1 MKENFSFCS
10 FIGIVVENIFYL
22 LEVTWLQSACNAL
35 IRNYLVWKH
44 VDFTCVPSMADTIMW
59 SNSTFPIAM
68 FGNWKKKMVQ
78 IKIHVLNESSTSGC
92 SRLIHVREGE
102 YIFHCQKKLVSK
114 HGANIYCGHLQVKK
128 SKIYESFHWHVVNIN
143 FRLTKCLDNIIFQT
157 LLSLYSINQSKIT
170 EFVSTLMTV
179 NSYKMN
185 VEYLEFTNK
194 SLQQSGKTTNT
205 HNCVNIWHKEDKQ
218 PHIILLT

>member
-1 MKENFSFCS
+1 MKACR
-10 FIGIVVENIFYL
+10 FYL
-22 LEVTWLQSACNAL
+22 CSIDGRHYHVKQLHISYC
-35 IRNYLVWKH
+35 YVWKL
-44 VDFTCVPSMADTIMW
+44 
-59 SNSTFPIAM
+59 
-68 FGNWKKKMVQ
+68 KKK
-78 IKIHVLNESSTSGC
+78 IGPDKNTYINESSTSGC
-92 SRLIHVREGE
+92 FRLIHVREGE
-102 YIFHCQKKLVSK
+102 YIFHCQKKLGSK
-114 HGANIYCGHLQVKK
+114 HGAYIYCGHLQVKK

-185 VEYLEFTNK
+185 VEYLESTNK